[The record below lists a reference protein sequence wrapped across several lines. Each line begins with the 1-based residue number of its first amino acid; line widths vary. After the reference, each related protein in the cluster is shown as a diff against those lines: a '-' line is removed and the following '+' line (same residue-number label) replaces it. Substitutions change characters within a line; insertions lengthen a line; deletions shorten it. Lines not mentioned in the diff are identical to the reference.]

1 MESLKLLLEL
11 VNAAPGIFDQVSN
24 LILKEQDIAFQLL
37 EDCVDLALVSAPHRK
52 SCFFERTQLAMQF
65 QAVSL

>member
-24 LILKEQDIAFQLL
+24 LILKEQDLAFQLL
-37 EDCVDLALVSAPHRK
+37 EDSVDLALFSAPHWK
-52 SCFFERTQLAMQF
+52 SFFF
-65 QAVSL
+65 